1 MGEHAQKHK
10 VFIVDDDPFVLDMYV
25 LKFKEEGFEVI
36 TMSSGKNAVMRIKKE
51 KPDIILLDVIMP
63 MIDGFEIL
71 RSLQKENL
79 DPKPKIIFLTNFGQ
93 KEDVERGLQLGA
105 DDYIIKAHF
114 TPREVVEKI
123 KSLLN

>member
-1 MGEHAQKHK
+1 MKEHTQKFK
-10 VFIVDDDPFVLDMYV
+10 VFIIDDDPFVLDMYV
-25 LKFKEEGFEVI
+25 LKFKEEGFEVV
-36 TMSSGKNAVMRIKKE
+36 TASSGKNAVLRIKEE
-51 KPDIILLDVIMP
+51 KPNIILLDVIMP

>member
-1 MGEHAQKHK
+1 MEEHTQKYK

-25 LKFKEEGFEVI
+25 LKFKEEGFEVV
-36 TMSSGKNAVMRIKKE
+36 TASSGKNVVLRIKEE